1 MVVKMITSNQEL
13 ETQENV
19 ALVARDKVVVD
30 LEALKKDHQ
39 FFGQQREMMQNQLEP
54 VAKDAKSLREEIFNA
69 KMELKEANDLAVREE
84 S

>member
-1 MVVKMITSNQEL
+1 
-13 ETQENV
+13 
-19 ALVARDKVVVD
+19 
-30 LEALKKDHQ
+30 
-39 FFGQQREMMQNQLEP
+39 MQNQLEP